1 MHPTTSPDILVMGG
15 GPAGTAAGCFL
26 ARLGFSV
33 LLLEA
38 DAHPRHHIGESLLPG
53 TIPILHRL
61 GIPNEQLAARFQPKF
76 GARFYDPA
84 SDQMATFGFEPTP
97 GSVSPAFQVLREEF
111 DALLADRARAAGCQL
126 WENAFI
132 ERFELDPPRVWLR
145 DGRCLAA
152 RFLVDASG
160 RAALIASRR
169 GERRIISDYGRLGL
183 YCYFDNLPS
192 HDAHDPDFITMYVFD
207 GGWVWLIP
215 LRDGR
220 TSVGIVFRDPPS
232 ISETGQARI
241 DALFWNGV
249 QRMPRLQ
256 QRLQAARIVQPIRAL
271 ADYSFVVGQKFGPGW
286 AAVGDAGGFLDP
298 IFSSGV
304 HLALSSADLAS
315 AAIAEKLRTGS
326 DLALRDYA
334 RHMDAGFQVFQAFV
348 HRFYNR
354 DLVHNLFFMPS
365 KPPHIHTAITRILAG
380 RVWDQENPVIRMLQP
395 AAPQPGKE

>member
-1 MHPTTSPDILVMGG
+1 
-15 GPAGTAAGCFL
+15 
-26 ARLGFSV
+26 
-33 LLLEA
+33 
-38 DAHPRHHIGESLLPG
+38 
-53 TIPILHRL
+53 
-61 GIPNEQLAARFQPKF
+61 
-76 GARFYDPA
+76 
-84 SDQMATFGFEPTP
+84 MATFGFEPTP

-183 YCYFDNLPS
+183 YSYFDNLPS

-271 ADYSFVVGQKFGPGW
+271 ADYSFVVGQKFGPAW

-304 HLALSSADLAS
+304 HLALSSAHHAVNGILH
-315 AAIAEKLRTGS
+315 KRRTGS
-326 DLALRDYA
+326 DAALRDYQAYMA
-334 RHMDAGFQVFQAFV
+334 RGFHAFQAFV
-348 HRFYNR
+348 HRFYNGN
-354 DLVHNLFFMPS
+354 LVENLFFMEN
-365 KPPHIHTAITRILAG
+365 KPPDIHNAITRILAG
-380 RVWDQENPVIRMLQP
+380 HVWDTDNPVLRML
-395 AAPQPGKE
+395 AAPQKLE